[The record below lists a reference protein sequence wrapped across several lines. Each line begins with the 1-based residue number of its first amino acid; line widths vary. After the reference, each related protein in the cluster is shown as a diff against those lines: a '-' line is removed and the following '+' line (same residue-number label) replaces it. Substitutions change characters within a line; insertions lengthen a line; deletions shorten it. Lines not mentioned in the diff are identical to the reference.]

1 MLYDLPGDL
10 LSLEHVKAAKKR
22 VEEAKK
28 RVAEDMQ
35 VHRDAKL
42 ALLRLLA
49 LHREQRTD
57 ASLQKVEQALARFAA
72 TNDRSGDH
80 GCISSR

>member
-1 MLYDLPGDL
+1 MLDDLDI
-10 LSLEHVKAAKKR
+10 LSFEHVKAAKKR

-35 VHRDAKL
+35 VHREAKL

-49 LHREQRTD
+49 LHRERRTD
-57 ASLQKVEQALARFAA
+57 ASVQKVEQALAHFAD
-72 TNDRSGDH
+72 TNELTDSIPRRH
-80 GCISSR
+80 

>member
-1 MLYDLPGDL
+1 MSYDLLGDF
-10 LSLEHVKAAKKR
+10 LSFEHVKAAKKR

-49 LHREQRTD
+49 LHRERRTD
-57 ASLQKVEQALARFAA
+57 ASVQKVEQALTRFAE
-72 TNDRSGDH
+72 TNALTDLIDPH
-80 GCISSR
+80 A

>member
-1 MLYDLPGDL
+1 MLDDLDI
-10 LSLEHVKAAKKR
+10 LSFEHVKAAKKR

-35 VHRDAKL
+35 VHREAKL

-49 LHREQRTD
+49 LHRERRTD
-57 ASLQKVEQALARFAA
+57 ASVQKVEQALAHFAD
-72 TNDRSGDH
+72 TNGLTDSIPRRH
-80 GCISSR
+80 